1 MAILRGIGYGIG
13 IIILIMGIVSFPL
26 GLVLI
31 IPAVIMLWLLKKGGQ
46 VSRMQKDLKEL
57 RRLEEERMRD
67 NIQQR
72 RNDIIRQEWGQ

>member
-1 MAILRGIGYGIG
+1 MGILRNFGYAIGV
-13 IIILIMGIVSFPL
+13 IILIVGIVSFPL

-46 VSRMQKDLKEL
+46 VSKMQKDLKEI

-72 RNDIIRQEWGQ
+72 RADIIRQEWGQ

>member
-1 MAILRGIGYGIG
+1 MAILRNFGYAIG
-13 IIILIMGIVSFPL
+13 IIILIVGIVSFPL

-46 VSRMQKDLKEL
+46 VSKMQKDLKEL

-72 RNDIIRQEWGQ
+72 RNDIVRQEWGQ